1 MQIWLSLAIAMLLC
15 LTGCASMT
23 FVNQQANAAT
33 LQASTPETLSRFCGF
48 SEPLLP
54 LNGEPSAAEKADLM
68 TALSAYRA
76 VFQEDPDQVG
86 SLEQF
91 LKVYPKSTYRASI
104 NLYLGQVFHNT
115 GHYSKALTAYRTIW
129 ADSKAATE
137 PKLKALTDRALG
149 ELVITEAYLGHYEEL
164 EPLLK
169 EGKARHMGGTSSELL
184 LSASEG
190 LYKMNHEPGIAFR
203 CGPMALTRISQSQK
217 GKYSPKT
224 LEVLNAAQSTRKGTN
239 LAQVQKL
246 SVQAGMNYQMA
257 FRTPGAEIV
266 VPAVTHWKVGH
277 FAGLL
282 DKVGSRYRVEDA
294 TFGANG
300 ERVKISAATLDEE
313 ATGYFLI
320 PSGPLPKGWRSV
332 SLAEGEKV
340 WGRGNTGNNKNTM
353 ATGSG
358 DPAPS
363 SCSDPNGG
371 DGGPGGPGAEP
382 MTSWSVHLMLVSLKL
397 TDTPVGY
404 SPGAFTVPFSL
415 NYAQRD
421 ALQPANFSYT
431 NFGPKWT
438 CNVIAIITDN
448 IAGSGRADLYAPG
461 GGGNTFNFSSGSTSE
476 PELMTQSTLT
486 KVVTGPTP
494 SFVQNFPD
502 GSIVKYG
509 LAVGNQYFMTERSD
523 AQGNKVQIQ
532 YDAQQRITSIID
544 PVGRQMTLEYGQTGD
559 PLKVTK
565 VTDPFGR
572 SASFSYTPDGHL
584 ASMTDIL
591 GITSSYQYGPGDFI
605 NTLTTP
611 YGSTQFSYGD
621 NTTDPN
627 LGTTRFLTATDPAGR
642 TSRAEYKD
650 LAPGIPFSDGAFPS
664 GIGVGNNNLYW
675 RNTFFWEP
683 QQLSSGTLDYTKAT
697 QYHFV
702 HGPGRVATDR
712 IIESIKKPL
721 LNRVFYNY
729 YPGAPSP
736 IDIGTSNQPNGI
748 GQVLSDG
755 TSQNRF
761 YDYNAQGNVIS
772 STDPMGRV
780 FSYSYAPNGIDLT
793 SVSTS
798 GKTLFSAS
806 YDNNHNILT
815 LTDASGSTS
824 SYAYNARGQ
833 MLTATNPLGETA
845 TYTYSDN
852 GNLLSIAEPLA
863 KTTTFAYDSAERLA
877 SATDSEGY
885 TVTANYDSAD
895 RPVSLTYPDGTS
907 DTITY
912 NILDTASTTDRLGRK
927 TSMAYDSLRRLTQ
940 VIDPNGGSVGLAYG
954 IEDSPSTLTDQGG
967 RQTQFA
973 YDLQQR
979 LISKQYAGGATQ
991 SITYQ
996 NCCGRLRRI
1005 TDALGHSKTFDYYL
1019 DNTLKGITYSGNT
1032 PAISF
1037 TNDPFL
1043 PRPLTMTDGQG
1054 TTNYSYVP
1062 VGSPGANGLES
1073 VTGPLGDQAS
1083 FQYDA
1088 ASRMTGRMV
1097 NGSAESQVFDPLW
1110 RTTST
1115 TNALDTFNMT
1125 YLGKTG
1131 QVTGVT
1137 SASGPTS
1144 QFTYHPNTNDRR
1156 LAQIKNLGRVSG
1168 TVMSQFDFTQDTM
1181 GQITK
1186 LVETH
1191 GSVTTGGGGDD
1202 DCHKKCCHGNKCCK
1216 KDKCCKKKCCKGKGK
1231 CGKDDCKSHHHGG
1244 GKGHDDDDDDHHHSL
1259 VFPFTGQSLQI
1270 ACLLGILFASAWM
1283 MIQIV
1288 RDRSKARPIFARVTS
1303 LLLLGTVFLNGCL
1316 GSAPPTTT
1324 TSTSTQDFS
1333 YDKLGQLIGISVNST
1348 PSASFQFDPS
1358 GNLVSLTSGGTTSAF
1373 TYNSLNQPTTPAG
1386 TTFDAKGQTTASGGK
1401 TFEWD
1406 DEGRLTA
1413 IVNGSARSEFGYDGY
1428 GRRISITEKSGT
1440 TITSKK
1446 LYWWLGGSIVCERD
1460 GLAAG
1465 NPITKRYFG
1474 QGVLV
1479 GAQKLFY
1486 TFDQLGSVR
1495 ELVDDTGAIR
1505 ADYRYDTYGT
1515 RTKSAGDLDSD
1526 FGYAGLFHHAPSG
1539 LMLATHR
1546 AYDPVSH
1553 RWLSRDPLGEGV
1565 DLNLYRYVGNS
1576 PVSHIDPNGLL
1587 PGTVASGVQDV
1598 VVGGLQILGG
1608 AGAAVL
1614 DGPFPAGDIVGAPVA
1629 ANGVRTAGGGLI
1641 KIVIGLGIGGL
1652 SAGDS
1657 PVPAP
1662 APGPAPAPA
1671 PAPAPG
1677 PAPRPGP
1684 APKPRPA
1691 PRPRPKITPNC
1702 PDVER
1707 CIKDCV
1713 TIYQE
1718 APGQLPGYG
1727 RNYGDRLHKCVKDC
1741 REGKRR

>member
-1 MQIWLSLAIAMLLC
+1 MRALKQRQSKSMQLWLSLAIAILLC
-15 LTGCASMT
+15 LTGCISTDKLTSSAA
-23 FVNQQANAAT
+23 VN
-33 LQASTPETLSRFCGF
+33 R
-48 SEPLLP
+48 
-54 LNGEPSAAEKADLM
+54 EPSLSQLSLSVGFPEPVVSVGATPSEIESQALKAALI
-68 TALSAYRA
+68 AYKTQAKNEPERLDA
-76 VFQEDPDQVG
+76 IESFIKQ
-86 SLEQF
+86 
-91 LKVYPKSTYRASI
+91 YPKSSLNPSLRLNLGLIYNEYGRFSLALSSLRQSYESAQSAGQSI
-104 NLYLGQVFHNT
+104 
-115 GHYSKALTAYRTIW
+115 SKQAV
-129 ADSKAATE
+129 SS
-137 PKLKALTDRALG
+137 RALG
-149 ELVITEAYLGHYEEL
+149 ELAILEAYLGRYEEL
-164 EPLLK
+164 DPLLK
-169 EGKARHMGGTSSELL
+169 SSDLKKVQGPATELL
-184 LSASEG
+184 ASASVG
-190 LYKMNHEPGIAFR
+190 LLEMYRNPGKSFR
-203 CGPMALTRISQSQK
+203 CGPLALSRICNLK
-217 GKYSPKT
+217 NKTDAATTKT
-224 LEVLNAAQSTRKGTN
+224 LEAALSTKNGTSLGQVYELSKKLGLDYQIAVRSKGAPVL
-239 LAQVQKL
+239 
-246 SVQAGMNYQMA
+246 Y
-257 FRTPGAEIV
+257 
-266 VPAVTHWKVGH
+266 PAVVHWKVGH
-277 FAGLL
+277 FSAILSKNAERYQLEDPTHGAS
-282 DKVGSRYRVEDA
+282 GSRIHM
-294 TFGANG
+294 TQT
-300 ERVKISAATLDEE
+300 TLDEE
-313 ATGYFLI
+313 ASGYFLV
-320 PSGPLPKGWRSV
+320 PAGPLPDGWRTATKQEAAS
-332 SLAEGEKV
+332 V
-340 WGRGNTGNNKNTM
+340 WGRGNTGVEKDPKSTTDKDIKVKKTSKCP
-353 ATGSG
+353 TGMTDWDAHVMTVSLSLSDIPVG
-358 DPAPS
+358 FSPAPF
-363 SCSDPNGG
+363 
-371 DGGPGGPGAEP
+371 A
-382 MTSWSVHLMLVSLKL
+382 
-397 TDTPVGY
+397 
-404 SPGAFTVPFSL
+404 VPFQVT
-415 NYAQRD
+415 YAQRETG
-421 ALQPANFSYT
+421 QPATFGYT

-438 CNVIAIITDN
+438 CNWLSIVNDSPSLGGNAELYER
-448 IAGSGRADLYAPG
+448 GGGRESFVFTGGATTSDQSYLTLTRLNKLPG
-461 GGGNTFNFSSGSTSE
+461 GVYRRDLSDGTQEIFEHTLGNQHF
-476 PELMTQSTLT
+476 LT
-486 KVVTGPTP
+486 KVIDP
-494 SFVQNFPD
+494 
-502 GSIVKYG
+502 
-509 LAVGNQYFMTERSD
+509 
-523 AQGNKVQIQ
+523 QGNTTTISYDSQNRIQ
-532 YDAQQRITSIID
+532 SVTD
-544 PVGRQMTLEYGQTGD
+544 PVGRVMTLAYEFAGD

-572 SASFSYTPDGHL
+572 SALFNYTADGHL
-584 ASMTDIL
+584 ASTQDVL
-591 GITSSYQYGPGDFI
+591 GIVSSYQYGSGDFI
-605 NTLTTP
+605 NQLTTP
-611 YGSTQFSYGD
+611 YGTTTFSYGD
-621 NTTDPN
+621 LSTDPT
-627 LGTTRFLTATDPAGR
+627 LGDQRFLTITDPAGR
-642 TSRAEYKD
+642 TSRVESRHN
-650 LAPGIPFSDGAFPS
+650 APGVPEA
-664 GIGVGNNNLYW
+664 GIQVPQGMNADTAYTNW
-675 RNTFFWEP
+675 RNSFYWEP
-683 QQLSSGTLDYTKAT
+683 KQLQGGLDYTKAT
-697 QYHFV
+697 LYHFV
-702 HGPGRVATDR
+702 HTTRDGAFATSRTLESMKEPLKARVWYD
-712 IIESIKKPL
+712 
-721 LNRVFYNY
+721 
-729 YPGAPSP
+729 YPGQGWSLFEGTLGAPVH
-736 IDIGTSNQPNGI
+736 I
-748 GQVLSDG
+748 GQVLGDG
-755 TSQNRF
+755 TSQVTGRT
-761 YDYNAQGNVIS
+761 YNAQGNINQT
-772 STDPMGRV
+772 TDALGRV
-780 FSYSYAPNGIDLT
+780 FSYTYAPNGIDLL
-793 SVSTS
+793 SVSTG
-798 GKTLFSAS
+798 GKTLMAAT
-806 YDNNHNILT
+806 YDGSHNILT
-815 LTDASGSTS
+815 LTDAAGSTS
-824 SYAYNARGQ
+824 SFTYDARGQ
-833 MLTATNPLGETA
+833 MLTATNSLGETS

-852 GNLLSIAEPLA
+852 GNLLTIAEPLG
-863 KTTTFAYDSAERLA
+863 KITTFAYDSAERLA

-895 RPVSLTYPDGTS
+895 RPVSVTYPDGTT
-907 DTITY
+907 DQIVY
-912 NILDTASTTDRLGRK
+912 DRLDTASTTDRLGRK
-927 TSMAYDSLRRLTQ
+927 TSMAYDALQRLTQ
-940 VIDPNGGSVGLAYG
+940 VTDPNSGTVGLSYG
-954 IEDSPSTLTDQGG
+954 IEDSPTTLTDQGG

-979 LISKQYAGGATQ
+979 LVSKQYAGGATQ

-996 NCCGRLRRI
+996 NCCGRLRTV
-1005 TDALGHSKTFDYYL
+1005 TDALGHTKTFNYYL
-1019 DNTLKGITYSGNT
+1019 DNTLKSITYSGTT
-1032 PAISF
+1032 PAINF
-1037 TNDPFL
+1037 TTDPFL

-1316 GSAPPTTT
+1316 GSAPTPTT
-1324 TSTSTQDFS
+1324 SSITQDFS
-1333 YDKLGQLIGISVNST
+1333 YDKLGQLIGISVNNT

-1386 TTFDAKGQTTASGGK
+1386 TTFDAKGQTTVSGGK

-1505 ADYRYDTYGT
+1505 ADYRYDNYGT

-1539 LMLATHR
+1539 LLLATHR

-1576 PVSHIDPNGLL
+1576 PHNFSDPEGLNPAGAIGL
-1587 PGTVASGVQDV
+1587 FIPGIGEVEMAVV
-1598 VVGGLQILGG
+1598 VVGGAYYVLRPISPSLNDILDMLPDPGMFEGSRGPNPTANITSDRGDWGGDVGQKCPEAGSKIGRGNKKARLLELLADPKVSKALRGWIQQEVNAGRQYIRVPRGYNLAHRRGFEAKKGFDYLHSDLQHITTHKTQH
-1608 AGAAVL
+1608 
-1614 DGPFPAGDIVGAPVA
+1614 
-1629 ANGVRTAGGGLI
+1629 R
-1641 KIVIGLGIGGL
+1641 IGG
-1652 SAGDS
+1652 
-1657 PVPAP
+1657 
-1662 APGPAPAPA
+1662 
-1671 PAPAPG
+1671 
-1677 PAPRPGP
+1677 R
-1684 APKPRPA
+1684 
-1691 PRPRPKITPNC
+1691 
-1702 PDVER
+1702 
-1707 CIKDCV
+1707 
-1713 TIYQE
+1713 
-1718 APGQLPGYG
+1718 
-1727 RNYGDRLHKCVKDC
+1727 
-1741 REGKRR
+1741 